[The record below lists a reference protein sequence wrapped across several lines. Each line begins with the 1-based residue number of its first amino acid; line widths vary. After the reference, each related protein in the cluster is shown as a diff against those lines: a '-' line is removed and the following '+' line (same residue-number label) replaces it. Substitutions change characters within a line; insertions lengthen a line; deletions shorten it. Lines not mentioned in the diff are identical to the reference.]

1 MERIYLDHAATS
13 PVHPAVLDK
22 MTTFMKDYFGNP
34 SSIHSF
40 GRESRREVD
49 EARELLAKSIHADP
63 KEIIFTS
70 GGTEA
75 DNLAVIGTAL
85 ANKEKG
91 NHIITTEIEHPAV
104 LQSCRYLEKKRISR
118 YVFACQSIGSY
129 FCRGS

>member
-49 EARELLAKSIHADP
+49 ETESSLPKVFMPIQKKSYLQAEEQ
-63 KEIIFTS
+63 KQII
-70 GGTEA
+70 
-75 DNLAVIGTAL
+75 
-85 ANKEKG
+85 
-91 NHIITTEIEHPAV
+91 
-104 LQSCRYLEKKRISR
+104 
-118 YVFACQSIGSY
+118 
-129 FCRGS
+129 